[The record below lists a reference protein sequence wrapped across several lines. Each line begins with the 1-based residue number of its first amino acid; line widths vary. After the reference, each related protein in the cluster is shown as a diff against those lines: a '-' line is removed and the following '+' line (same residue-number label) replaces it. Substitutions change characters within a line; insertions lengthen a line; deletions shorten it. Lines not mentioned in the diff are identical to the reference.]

1 MKTAILLFALFLTSA
16 LCLAQEDD
24 HATFLLYQRG
34 KAAIFSQGND
44 NGPILAD
51 ASKVQSRFYSMKGV
65 GTFGTDEYISMD
77 ASFFAALPMEFLT
90 KKPVDSYALSLV
102 EFGYG
107 WTFNKSSPLRI
118 GPAEIR
124 LGMGLNLG
132 ARVFSV
138 IDSVQYLKNAGGL
151 IASPVFHSFINVG
164 DRFQIFNTNEFGI
177 VYTPTISGFRSKFD
191 FIATYKLLSWLG
203 LTVNPNFERV
213 FLGEK
218 DNSTEVDHH
227 LRFRYLQLG
236 FTLINVF

>member
-1 MKTAILLFALFLTSA
+1 MKPAILFFALFLTSA

-65 GTFGTDEYISMD
+65 GTFGTDEYMTMD
-77 ASFFAALPMEFLT
+77 LSFFAALPMEFLT

-107 WTFNKSSPLRI
+107 WTFNKEKPLKI

-124 LGMGLNLG
+124 LGMGGNLG
-132 ARVFSV
+132 ARAYTVV
-138 IDSVQYLKNAGGL
+138 DSVQYMKNVVGVL
-151 IASPVFHSFINVG
+151 ISPVFHSFINIG
-164 DRFQIFNTNEFGI
+164 DRFQLFNTNEFGI
-177 VYTPTISGFRSKFD
+177 IYRPEYQGFRSKFD
-191 FIATYKLLSWLG
+191 FIATYKIFNWLG

-236 FTLINVF
+236 ITLINVL